1 MLINHEFEKQT
12 NIFLF
17 LKCSRRVENEYPN
30 PRGIKIKPAKK
41 YLIGGGCLIGLVAA
55 ISFPLVLFALGNTVG
70 EPNLP
75 NSLVLDVKIGSNQPI
90 YTMSIEGTVQK
101 YVH

>member
-1 MLINHEFEKQT
+1 M
-12 NIFLF
+12 
-17 LKCSRRVENEYPN
+17 ENEYPN

-41 YLIGGGCLIGLVAA
+41 YLIGGGCLICLVTA

-75 NSLVLDVKIGSNQPI
+75 EGINLNVKLGSNQPI
-90 YTMSIEGTVQK
+90 YTMSMEGTIQK
-101 YVH
+101 

>member
-1 MLINHEFEKQT
+1 M
-12 NIFLF
+12 
-17 LKCSRRVENEYPN
+17 ENEYPN
-30 PRGIKIKPAKK
+30 LRGIKVKPSKK

-75 NSLVLDVKIGSNQPI
+75 ESININVKLGSNQPI
-90 YTMSIEGTVQK
+90 YTMNIEGTIEK
-101 YVH
+101 

>member
-1 MLINHEFEKQT
+1 MNFYFQ
-12 NIFLF
+12 
-17 LKCSRRVENEYPN
+17 KCSRRVENEYPN

-41 YLIGGGCLIGLVAA
+41 YLIGGGCLISLVAA

-75 NSLVLDVKIGSNQPI
+75 KSMNLNVKLGSNQPI
-90 YTMSIEGTVQK
+90 YTMTIEGTVEK
-101 YVH
+101 